1 MAQGNRSSDH
11 PALGMFGQAYGEP
24 EMNARSARFQA
35 PATRA
40 KTVPAGND
48 FDAIETRS
56 LFRAL
61 WQGRWKVGGLAVAV
75 GALVW
80 VAMLQVTPTFTVY
93 SKLMLDT
100 RKVQVVG
107 GAGVVA
113 DVAPSEQIVNS
124 EIGVL
129 QSNMVTEKMLA
140 GLTPQ
145 QLDQLDP
152 ALQPKS
158 LYLRVK
164 GTLKGLLTDPA
175 PQTDYTD
182 ARDARLID
190 AVRGIRTAYAQPDS
204 YVMVVRVDSSDPA
217 LARDVA
223 NGLADA
229 YIALQLENRRSGV
242 LRATDWLEEQIISL
256 RDQVEQS
263 ESAVAKFRAESL
275 IADGGTLENVSQQ
288 LGDLN
293 AQLASIR
300 TARVESDSRLSQL
313 TDMLSAQNVA
323 AAAAVINTPAMQELA
338 AQQLKLQQDDAVWA
352 RTYDATQSR
361 RVEIQTKLDEVQAAM
376 QGEMQN
382 AIAVARSDVALA
394 RNRETGIEDGIRAL
408 EVKVMDMTANQ
419 IGLRQLNREADAARQ
434 TYESFLSRIA
444 ETRAQ
449 TELQQADSV
458 LVERALLP
466 QVPSAP
472 RPTLLATLAMTVTL
486 ALSAAWILFREMAP
500 TTFRSA
506 GELGSATGL
515 PVLTTLPDEGWTDL
529 RDMLDDL
536 RQNPHSPFA
545 DRIRQLR
552 TAVTLRHPTV
562 GRGQSVLLLG
572 ASAGDGKT
580 TTALA
585 LTQLAVLSGRTAIIV
600 DCDLRNPRILTSLT
614 GGTPPANDFGDFIE
628 YRCDLPEAIYSPN
641 GFTFDVLGARDPL
654 RSGGDALSSTWL
666 AQILRELE
674 RCYDI
679 VIIDAPALLAA
690 PDALIVAPEVE
701 TNFFVVSCDQTP
713 RDAVQ
718 RGLSTLAELGI
729 EVHGLILNKVGPRK
743 AAGPLQGGIGNED
756 WLNRARRAIPTRRN
770 WLLTAAGSA
779 RGDHPL
785 LAGWNAWRRKG
796 A

>member
-1 MAQGNRSSDH
+1 
-11 PALGMFGQAYGEP
+11 
-24 EMNARSARFQA
+24 MNARSARFQA
-35 PATRA
+35 LATRA
-40 KTVPAGND
+40 KTVPTGND

-61 WQGRWKVGGLAVAV
+61 WQGRWKVGGLAFAV

-80 VAMLQVTPTFTVY
+80 IAILQITPTFTVY

-100 RKVQVVG
+100 RKVQIIG
-107 GAGVVA
+107 GNEVVA

-140 GLTPQ
+140 GLTVAQ
-145 QLDQLDP
+145 RDQLDP

-158 LYLRVK
+158 LYARVK
-164 GTLKGLLTDPA
+164 GAVKGVLSDPA
-175 PQTDYTD
+175 PPTDDTD
-182 ARDARLID
+182 AREARLID

-204 YVMVVRVDSSDPA
+204 YVMVIRVDSHDPT

-242 LRATDWLEEQIISL
+242 VRATDWLEEQVVTL
-256 RDQVEQS
+256 RQQVEQS

-275 IADGGTLENVSQQ
+275 IADGGTLENVTQQ

-300 TARVESDSRLSQL
+300 TARIESESRLSQL
-313 TDMLSAQNVA
+313 TDMFAAQNVA

-338 AQQLKLQQDDAVWA
+338 AQQLKLRQDDAVWA
-352 RTYDATQSR
+352 RTYDAKQSR
-361 RVEIQTKLDEVQAAM
+361 RVEIQTRLDEVQAAM
-376 QGEMQN
+376 QGELQN

-394 RNRETGIEDGIRAL
+394 QNREAGIEDGIRAL

-419 IGLRQLNREADAARQ
+419 IGLRQLNREADASRQ

-449 TELQQADSV
+449 KELQQADSV

-472 RPTLLATLAMTVTL
+472 RPTLLATLAMTVTAAL
-486 ALSAAWILFREMAP
+486 AAAWLLFREMAP
-500 TTFRSA
+500 TTYRSPR
-506 GELGSATGL
+506 ELGAATGL
-515 PVLTTLPDEGWTDL
+515 PVLTTLPDEGWSDL
-529 RDMLDDL
+529 REMLADL
-536 RQNPHSPFA
+536 RLNPHSTYA
-545 DRIRQLR
+545 DRIRHLR
-552 TAVTLRHPTV
+552 TAMTLRRPTV
-562 GRGQSVLLLG
+562 GRGHSVLLLG
-572 ASAGDGKT
+572 ATPGEGKT

-585 LTQLAVLSGRTAIIV
+585 LAQMSMLSGRSVIIV
-600 DCDLRNPRILTSLT
+600 DCDLRQPCILGAL
-614 GGTPPANDFGDFIE
+614 GGRTRPAHDFGDFVE
-628 YRCDLPEAIYSPN
+628 YRCDLPEAIFRPD
-641 GFTFDVLGARDPL
+641 GCTFDVLGARTPL
-654 RSGGDALSSTWL
+654 RSGADALSSTWL
-666 AQILRELE
+666 GQVLRELE
-674 RCYDI
+674 RCYDLVI
-679 VIIDAPALLAA
+679 VDAPALLAV
-690 PDALIVAPEVE
+690 PDALIVAQQVE

-718 RGLSTLAELGI
+718 RGLATLAEMGI

-743 AAGPLQGGIGNED
+743 SADTAKGGIVYDD
-756 WLNRARRAIPTRRN
+756 WFNQARRAIPAARN
-770 WLLTAAGSA
+770 WIGSAAGSA
-779 RGDHPL
+779 RRDNPL
-785 LAGWNAWRRKG
+785 LAGWNAWWRKG